1 MKRPSGNQLAIVI
14 TLVCAGFIYQF
25 LFKPFYIGM
34 QNMPTSR
41 DANQASSLSRYV
53 VSKVAFDEKSLEN
66 SNEPPVYVRP
76 GRNTARLEVY
86 GVMNSNCQEHI
97 LSAVKDWQTTNQNM
111 AKLSVRFYE
120 REKPRVEH
128 GQLIE
133 PLFRET
139 FIVLSNQQSDI
150 ILNPVAP
157 KN

>member
-1 MKRPSGNQLAIVI
+1 
-14 TLVCAGFIYQF
+14 
-25 LFKPFYIGM
+25 M
-34 QNMPTSR
+34 QNTPTGR
-41 DANQASSLSRYV
+41 DAEQAFSLSRYV
-53 VSKVAFDEKSLEN
+53 VSKVAFGEKSLAN

-76 GRNTARLEVY
+76 GRNSARLEVY
-86 GVMNSNCQEHI
+86 GFMNSGRQEQI

-139 FIVLSNQQSDI
+139 FIVLSNRQSDI
-150 ILNPVAP
+150 ILNPSAP